1 MWTPSLP
8 VIMYHGTKKDRE
20 EIFQTKMMRNLKSGR
35 PTDKFPVVCTS
46 YEMVLR
52 DQANLSKISWEFII
66 IVRSSL
72 LIAHTAYSQICRMKG
87 IE

>member
-1 MWTPSLP
+1 MDSIHSCDHVPR
-8 VIMYHGTKKDRE
+8 YE
-20 EIFQTKMMRNLKSGR
+20 EGPGRYFPNQDDAQFEKGR

-66 IVRSSL
+66 IVSWNSRRSGL
-72 LIAHTAYSQICRMKG
+72 YEVLTHQRMKD